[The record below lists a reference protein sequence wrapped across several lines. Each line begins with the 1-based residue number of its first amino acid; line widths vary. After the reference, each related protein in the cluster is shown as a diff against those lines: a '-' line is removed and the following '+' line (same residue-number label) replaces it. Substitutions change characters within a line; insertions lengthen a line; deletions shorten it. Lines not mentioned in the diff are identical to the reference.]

1 MISSVS
7 NPGRRRGFFYSPAHG
22 PYHTPPNLGTQYYR
36 VVEKVSSRKRNA
48 TTKSLGASV
57 QLVYRWWFSRG
68 LTRRTSSFAP
78 LRNRGYA
85 YVHLILVRASR
96 PIRGLRQTA
105 IVVFCVCAIGPA
117 LQAQSKA
124 KHSTIAH
131 APAKRISLVGVPNF
145 GEVTPT
151 LYRGAQPS
159 DKGFKNL
166 AQMGIDVIVDFRGLS
181 LNQERHEAAANNI
194 KLILLSW
201 DCRSP
206 SDKIAANFLQILK
219 ENAGKKIFV
228 HCYGGIDRT
237 GAMIAVY
244 RMANEGWT
252 EPEAMNEMHAFGY
265 AFMHH
270 IWCHAVEQYVK
281 KFPQNMQENPQ
292 LVALHAGAPPHAAN

>member
-1 MISSVS
+1 MVQPQKAIRRSS
-7 NPGRRRGFFYSPAHG
+7 F
-22 PYHTPPNLGTQYYR
+22 L
-36 VVEKVSSRKRNA
+36 
-48 TTKSLGASV
+48 SL
-57 QLVYRWWFSRG
+57 RSRG
-68 LTRRTSSFAP
+68 
-78 LRNRGYA
+78 YV
-85 YVHLILVRASR
+85 YVHLIFVRLSR
-96 PIRGLRQTA
+96 PIRSLRPII
-105 IVVFCVCAIGPA
+105 IVALCACTTVPA

-131 APAKRISLVGVPNF
+131 APAKRVSLEGVPNF

-159 DKGFKNL
+159 DKGFKSL
-166 AQMGIDVIVDFRGLS
+166 AQMGIDVIVDFRGLN
-181 LNQERHEAAANNI
+181 LNQEKREAAANNM

-206 SDKIAANFLQILK
+206 SDKIAADFLQILK
-219 ENAGKKIFV
+219 ENPGKKIFV

-265 AFMHH
+265 AFMHR
-270 IWCHAVEQYVK
+270 IWCRAVDQYVK
-281 KFPQNMQENPQ
+281 KFPQDMLEDPQ
-292 LVALHAGAPPHAAN
+292 LVALHAGAAPHAGN